1 MQINNISMY
10 ISGDEFKEILKTATW
25 PEGMT
30 ILDSSLNERII
41 EFVVKMASYFGI
53 PIRVRME
60 LQSYGGSKIFFKV
73 TPPIKSSM
81 AKNLGLSV
89 ADDKI
94 NSYASYALT
103 EVDLVELSRGRLKDA
118 DISELSIST
127 KGISVVAEN
136 VAVDWQDVFSAFMA
150 HSNGS
155 PIG

>member
-1 MQINNISMY
+1 
-10 ISGDEFKEILKTATW
+10 
-25 PEGMT
+25 
-30 ILDSSLNERII
+30 
-41 EFVVKMASYFGI
+41 MASYFGI

-103 EVDLVELSRGRLKDA
+103 EVDLVELSRGGSKMPTSLNCLLAQK
-118 DISELSIST
+118 
-127 KGISVVAEN
+127 
-136 VAVDWQDVFSAFMA
+136 VFQSLQKMW
-150 HSNGS
+150 
-155 PIG
+155 P

>member
-73 TPPIKSSM
+73 TPPIK
-81 AKNLGLSV
+81 AQWQ
-89 ADDKI
+89 KI
-94 NSYASYALT
+94 
-103 EVDLVELSRGRLKDA
+103 
-118 DISELSIST
+118 
-127 KGISVVAEN
+127 
-136 VAVDWQDVFSAFMA
+136 
-150 HSNGS
+150 
-155 PIG
+155 